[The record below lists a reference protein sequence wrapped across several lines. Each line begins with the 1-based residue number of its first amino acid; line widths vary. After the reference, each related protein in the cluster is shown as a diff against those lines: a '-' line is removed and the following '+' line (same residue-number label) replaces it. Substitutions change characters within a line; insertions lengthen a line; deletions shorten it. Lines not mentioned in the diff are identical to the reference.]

1 MPATRYRNVCFTD
14 FDVTPEH
21 QEALKQYD
29 KFTYVIVGVETCPTT
44 QRQHLQGYAELND
57 KISLVTLRTLMPMGH
72 IENRRGSAEEAAAY
86 CKKEGQY
93 WEVGEMKQQGK
104 RNDIAHVKDLMR
116 GGAGMEQI
124 ITNTDSYQAMAFAVK
139 ALPFFEKRRD
149 WVPVVHWFHGPSG
162 TGKTSTAYN
171 DAMAKYGRVHIQ
183 NAASHWWQ
191 GYDAH
196 EAVIIDEVRAGSA
209 INFVALLPLL
219 DRYPCTIECKGASR
233 QFLAREIWLTSPFD
247 PLTMYH
253 RGEEEV
259 RQLLRRISEI
269 KLFSTCPEVARP
281 EVAGNTRD
289 TSGHPPAPPVPD
301 MTPEEFE
308 LLWNIRHDS

>member
-1 MPATRYRNVCFTD
+1 MPAQRFRNVCFTD

-21 QEALKQYD
+21 QEALKVYD
-29 KFTYVIVGVETCPTT
+29 KFTYVIVGLEVCPTT
-44 QRQHLQGYAELND
+44 QRQHLQGYAELSD
-57 KISLVTLRTLMPMGH
+57 KVSLAALKAIMPLGH
-72 IENRRGSAEEAAAY
+72 FENRKGSATEAAAY
-86 CKKEGQY
+86 CKKDGQY
-93 WEVGEMKQQGK
+93 WEVGAMKQQGK
-104 RNDIAHVKDLMR
+104 RSDIAHVKDLMR
-116 GGAGMEQI
+116 SGAGMEQI
-124 ITNTDSYQAMAFAVK
+124 ITNTDSYQAMSFAVK

-162 TGKTSTAYN
+162 TGKTSTAYA
-171 DAMAKYGRVHIQ
+171 DAMTKYGRVHIQ

-219 DRYPCTIECKGASR
+219 DRYPCTIECKGGSR

-247 PLTMYH
+247 PHTMYH
-253 RGEEEV
+253 RGDEEV
-259 RQLLRRISEI
+259 RQLLRRITEI

-281 EVAGNTRD
+281 EVAGNTRV
-289 TSGHPPAPPVPD
+289 TSGHPPAPSLTGVSL
-301 MTPEEFE
+301 EEIE
-308 LLWNIRHDS
+308 MIKSILG